1 MEGRKLNLTL
11 ICFAFLLYLS
21 FKQIITKAQL
31 SPTYVGDDCNYSREQ
46 PLNNAY
52 QKNLNGM
59 LSYLSNDSATSKGY
73 NYTRIGDNTTKGDA
87 VYGLYDC
94 RGDIVG
100 YFCEFCVSSASR
112 EVLGRCP
119 NRVSATIFYSFC
131 IFRYSNENFFGKVT
145 TDPSWQHLGTKNVSS
160 SIEIQKGD
168 DFMKSLIRKAT
179 IETNQLYYMDGFNL
193 SSTESRYGLVQCSRD
208 LTNERCRQCLEFM
221 LAKVRTCCEH
231 KLGWQ
236 VSSASCLIRYDDNM
250 FYLHNQS
257 PSVLVPDPQ
266 TGNASVTYRAC
277 LLMVFPISIFTDE
290 LNIERKKN

>member
-1 MEGRKLNLTL
+1 MERTQLNLTS
-11 ICFAFLLYLS
+11 IFFALLLYLS
-21 FKQIITKAQL
+21 FKQIITKAQ
-31 SPTYVGDDCNYSREQ
+31 SPRYVGDDCNYSKQQ
-46 PLNNAY
+46 PLSNAY
-52 QKNLNGM
+52 QNNLNSI
-59 LSYLSNDSATSKGY
+59 LSYLSDDSATSKGY

-94 RGDIVG
+94 RGDVVG
-100 YFCEFCVSSASR
+100 YFCEFCVSSAAR

-119 NRVSATIFYSFC
+119 NRVAATIFYSFC

-145 TDPSWQHLGTKNVSS
+145 TDPSWKHLGTKNVSS
-160 SIEIQKGD
+160 AIEIQKGD
-168 DFMKSLIRKAT
+168 DFMKGLIRKAT

-236 VSSASCLIRYDDNM
+236 VSSASCLIRYDDYK
-250 FYLHNQS
+250 FYLLQDQS
-257 PSVLVPDPQ
+257 PSVVVPDPQ
-266 TGNASVTYRAC
+266 AGNASVTFRAYI
-277 LLMVFPISIFTDE
+277 LVFPISIFTDKLE
-290 LNIERKKN
+290 EKKT